1 MDKLQQKSAN
11 SFKSGNLLKEAVQ
24 YDNCIHCYY
33 YACVQLMT
41 LVKEKDEVI
50 KRNFTQSRA
59 LGVHQQ
65 LINHFYCPD
74 LSLKSMV
81 DFLQFNNEVQL
92 LKKLRGKGDY
102 ENSLISKSEAE
113 EAALYSE
120 NLLNL
125 LKKNYSI

>member
-1 MDKLQQKSAN
+1 MDKFQKKSEN
-11 SFKSGNLLKEAVQ
+11 SFKSGELLKKAAQ
-24 YDNCIHCYY
+24 YDNSVHCYY

-41 LVKEKDEVI
+41 LVKEKNVVV

-59 LGVHQQ
+59 LGIHQQ
-65 LINHFYCPD
+65 LITSIAPD
-74 LSLKSMV
+74 LNVKSMV
-81 DFLQFNNEVQL
+81 DFLQFNNEIQL
-92 LKKLRGKGDY
+92 LKKLRIKGDY
-102 ENSLISKSEAE
+102 EDTTISVIEAD

>member
-1 MDKLQQKSAN
+1 MTKFQKKSDN
-11 SFKSGNLLKEAVQ
+11 SFQSGDLLKKAAQ

-41 LVKEKDEVI
+41 LIKEKDIVV

-59 LGVHQQ
+59 LGIHQQ
-65 LINHFYCPD
+65 LITSIAPD
-74 LSLKSMV
+74 LNLKSMV
-81 DFLQFNNEVQL
+81 DFLQFNNEIQL

-102 ENSLISKSEAE
+102 EDSAISLPEAE
-113 EAALYSE
+113 TAALYSE

>member
-11 SFKSGNLLKEAVQ
+11 SFQAGKLLKEAKL
-24 YDNCIHCYY
+24 YNNCIHCYY

-41 LVKEKDEVI
+41 LVKEKDGVV
-50 KRNFTQSRA
+50 KRHFTQNRA
-59 LGVHQQ
+59 LGIHQQ
-65 LINHFYCPD
+65 LITSIAPD
-74 LSLKSMV
+74 LSLKSMI

-92 LKKLRGKGDY
+92 LKKLRSKGDY
-102 ENSLISKSEAE
+102 ENDLITETEATEAE
-113 EAALYSE
+113 LYSE

>member
-1 MDKLQQKSAN
+1 MNKFQKKSEN
-11 SFKSGNLLKEAVQ
+11 SFQSGDLLKKAAQ

-41 LVKEKDEVI
+41 LVREKDVVV
-50 KRNFTQSRA
+50 KRNFTQNRA

-65 LINHFYCPD
+65 LITSIAPD
-74 LSLKSMV
+74 LSVKSIV
-81 DFLQFNNEVQL
+81 DFLQFNNEIQL
-92 LKKLRGKGDY
+92 LKRLRSKGDY
-102 ENSLISKSEAE
+102 EEKNISSSEAE

-125 LKKNYSI
+125 LKKNYLT